1 MHKYPNEK
9 LYDITRENYR
19 LLTHYCYILE
29 DEGYWQHPE
38 TVLKRHIHEFVAL
51 YVQAM
56 MVQLAVYIHACD
68 KETVCM
74 IAHLDVANPLK
85 INVDHGITKENEIE
99 AKRMML
105 APPILL
111 QLCSLRDVEKHSSM
125 TGLFFDALLNI
136 LFSMTYLNNRTDAAM
151 TRYIR
156 EYYGRIQA
164 FVQNANTRGACVD
177 EKYIF
182 RKICM
187 GELES
192 NTEQLKRAGDDF
204 VKYKKEALF
213 IEERKPKDTVKESKP
228 ESIPPADTV
237 YSKEDIS
244 LENED
249 WNIENSELKIQE
261 EESLEPKS
269 WWDLP
274 EEEDDIE
281 GSIILEESFQEGENN
296 FTELDKK
303 TDNIENDI
311 VQEKSPNSENDF
323 IQQKFYNTE
332 NNQKNLDN
340 KDNTVSEDNNYLES
354 NKDNSKEADGADSSI
369 LKEDK
374 STENDIKE
382 TNDAVRDRMLEKL
395 VGQLEELVG
404 LNDVKT
410 EIHSLINLIRVRK
423 MREAYHLP
431 GMPMSYHMVFTG
443 NPGTGKTT
451 VARLIGEIY
460 QELGVLSKGT
470 ITEIDRAGLVA
481 GYVGQTAIKVKEVV
495 DKAKGGILFIDEA
508 YTLSNAVGGNDFG
521 TEAIDTLVKLME
533 DYRDDLVVIVA
544 GYTYEMEQFLKSNTG
559 LVSRFNKF
567 VEFPDYSDKELLLIL
582 DRMADKS
589 GFMLA
594 EGVERIVE
602 EYLLTMKEAEK
613 EKFGNARGIRN
624 LFEKMV
630 SAQANRVVGYGMPT
644 KKQLSEILPE
654 DLSFIQ

>member
-1 MHKYPNEK
+1 
-9 LYDITRENYR
+9 
-19 LLTHYCYILE
+19 
-29 DEGYWQHPE
+29 
-38 TVLKRHIHEFVAL
+38 
-51 YVQAM
+51 
-56 MVQLAVYIHACD
+56 
-68 KETVCM
+68 
-74 IAHLDVANPLK
+74 
-85 INVDHGITKENEIE
+85 
-99 AKRMML
+99 
-105 APPILL
+105 
-111 QLCSLRDVEKHSSM
+111 
-125 TGLFFDALLNI
+125 
-136 LFSMTYLNNRTDAAM
+136 
-151 TRYIR
+151 
-156 EYYGRIQA
+156 
-164 FVQNANTRGACVD
+164 
-177 EKYIF
+177 
-182 RKICM
+182 
-187 GELES
+187 
-192 NTEQLKRAGDDF
+192 
-204 VKYKKEALF
+204 
-213 IEERKPKDTVKESKP
+213 
-228 ESIPPADTV
+228 
-237 YSKEDIS
+237 
-244 LENED
+244 
-249 WNIENSELKIQE
+249 
-261 EESLEPKS
+261 
-269 WWDLP
+269 
-274 EEEDDIE
+274 
-281 GSIILEESFQEGENN
+281 
-296 FTELDKK
+296 
-303 TDNIENDI
+303 
-311 VQEKSPNSENDF
+311 
-323 IQQKFYNTE
+323 
-332 NNQKNLDN
+332 
-340 KDNTVSEDNNYLES
+340 
-354 NKDNSKEADGADSSI
+354 
-369 LKEDK
+369 
-374 STENDIKE
+374 
-382 TNDAVRDRMLEKL
+382 MLEKL
-395 VGQLEELVG
+395 VGQLGELVG

-460 QELGVLSKGT
+460 RELGVLSKGT